1 MVPPSVPPSE
11 SDSPELRAKRKRVLL
26 LAAIDMEQTIEAA
39 RAIER
44 ESDRVAAGEEPNAEL
59 VRALE
64 TALAVCY
71 WRPFTKSSI
80 GRLDAVAD
88 GPPEA
93 SGMGDLHRTLKTMR
107 DKAYAHTD
115 EASGRVAHVKEHV
128 TQSGVS
134 SEVFSESWWAFPD
147 DWLPRVIALA
157 EMQRER
163 FIAEALKL

>member
-11 SDSPELRAKRKRVLL
+11 SDSPELRSRRKRVLL
-26 LAAIDMEQTIEAA
+26 LAATDMEQTIEAA

-59 VRALE
+59 VHALE

-71 WRPFTKSSI
+71 WRPFTNSSI
-80 GRLDAVAD
+80 GRLDPVED

-93 SGMGDLHRTLKTMR
+93 SGLVELHRDLETMR
-107 DKAYAHTD
+107 KTRYAHTD
-115 EASGRVAHVKEHV
+115 KVSGRDADVREHV
-128 TQSGVS
+128 TETGVTGI
-134 SEVFSESWWAFPD
+134 VRTESQWEFPEE
-147 DWLPRVIALA
+147 WLPRVIALA

-163 FIAEALKL
+163 FITEALKL